1 MISQK
6 AIVSTVSTMSIVDG
20 ELNSDGTPAA
30 SLTRAGLRITARN
43 SWSIILLLLSSPGEC
58 VVAVATAR

>member
-20 ELNSDGTPAA
+20 ELNSDGTPA
-30 SLTRAGLRITARN
+30 SRTEEYCQEFLVDNTAAA
-43 SWSIILLLLSSPGEC
+43 LLSRR
-58 VVAVATAR
+58 VAVATAR